1 MKNKKFTILP
11 IFFTVFLD
19 LLGLGIVIPIL
30 PAVLLDP
37 RSAILPVSYVFSTR
51 TLIYG
56 FLIASYP
63 LAQFFGAPILGSLA
77 DQKGRKKLLIVSLIG
92 TFIGYVLFAL
102 GIVYSNIFL
111 LFIGRLLDG
120 FTGGNI
126 SIAQSAIADISTPET
141 KSRNFGLIGM
151 AFGLGFIIGPYVGGK
166 LADPSIVSWFTYA
179 TPFWLSVILT
189 SINILLVLL
198 YFPETLVK
206 ATKATKVS
214 ALTGFR
220 NIKKAFAY
228 KDLRTMFLVAF
239 LLTVGFNFFTQF
251 FQVFLIGKFK
261 FNQSRIGDL
270 FAYMGIWIAVAQGVF
285 LRPLSKKYK
294 PMSILSISII
304 LLALTFPLL
313 LIPNKAIGIYLIIP
327 FIAIFQGLT
336 QPNSTAIISNLADKD
351 KQGEI
356 LGINQSILSLAQAIP
371 PIIAGFV
378 TSVSLNLPTIF
389 AAGSTLLAWIVFRVF
404 FIKEQKLKNV
414 DIIDTAIDMDTA
426 PEE

>member
-1 MKNKKFTILP
+1 LKRVKLSVLP

-19 LLGLGIVIPIL
+19 MLGLGIIIPIL

-37 RSAILPVSYVFSTR
+37 RSSVLPLAFSFSTR

-63 LAQFFGAPILGSLA
+63 LAQFFGAPILGTLA
-77 DQKGRKKLLIVSLIG
+77 DQKGRKKLLTISLLG
-92 TFIGYVLFAL
+92 TLVGYVLFAL
-102 GIVYSNIFL
+102 GIVYNSIFL
-111 LFIGRLLDG
+111 LFIGRILDG

-126 SIAQSAIADISTPET
+126 SIAQSSIADISTPET

-166 LADPSIVSWFTYA
+166 ISDPSIVSWFTYA

-189 SINILLVLL
+189 LINILLVLW
-198 YFPETLVK
+198 YFPETLINARKV
-206 ATKATKVS
+206 KVS
-214 ALTGFR
+214 ALTGIR
-220 NIKKAFAY
+220 NIQKAFTY
-228 KDLRTMFLVAF
+228 KDLRTMFLVGF

-251 FQVFLIGKFK
+251 FQVFLIGKFQ
-261 FNQSRIGDL
+261 FNQSKIGDL
-270 FAYMGIWIAVAQGVF
+270 FAYMGIWIALSQGLF
-285 LRPLSKKYK
+285 LRPLSKRYK
-294 PMSILSISII
+294 PMSILSVSII

-313 LIPNKAIGIYLIIP
+313 LLPTKAIGIYLIIP

-356 LGINQSILSLAQAIP
+356 LGINQSIMSLAQALP
-371 PIIAGFV
+371 PIIAGFI
-378 TSVSLNLPTIF
+378 TSISLNLPTIF
-389 AAGSTLLAWIVFRVF
+389 AAGSTLLAWLIFRIF
-404 FIKEQKLKNV
+404 FIREQKPKN
-414 DIIDTAIDMDTA
+414 
-426 PEE
+426 

>member
-37 RSAILPVSYVFSTR
+37 RSAVLPFTYDFSTR

-63 LAQFFGAPILGSLA
+63 LAQFFGAPILGTLA
-77 DQKGRKKLLIVSLIG
+77 DQYGRKKLLSISLLG
-92 TFIGYVLFAL
+92 TMVGYILFAL
-102 GIVYSNIFL
+102 GIVYNDIYL
-111 LFIGRLLDG
+111 LFIGRILDG

-151 AFGLGFIIGPYVGGK
+151 AFGLGFIIGPYIGGK
-166 LADPSIVSWFTYA
+166 LADSSIVSWFTYA

-189 SINILLVLL
+189 LINILLVLW
-198 YFPETLVK
+198 YFPETLVNARK
-206 ATKATKVS
+206 VKVS
-214 ALTGFR
+214 AFTGIR
-220 NIKKAFAY
+220 NIQKAFTY
-228 KDLRTMFLVAF
+228 KDLRTMFLVGF

-251 FQVFLIGKFK
+251 FQVFLIGKFN
-261 FNQSRIGDL
+261 FNQSKIGDL
-270 FAYMGIWIAVAQGVF
+270 FAFMGLWIAVAQGMI

-294 PMSILSISII
+294 PMSILSVSIL

-313 LIPNKAIGIYLIIP
+313 LLPNKAFGIYLIIP

-356 LGINQSILSLAQAIP
+356 LGINQSIMSLAQAIP
-371 PIIAGFV
+371 PIIAGFI
-378 TSVSLNLPTIF
+378 TSISLNLPTMF
-389 AAGSTLLAWIVFRVF
+389 AAGSTLVAWLVFRLI
-404 FIKEQKLKNV
+404 FIRQQKLKNAKV
-414 DIIDTAIDMDTA
+414 QI
-426 PEE
+426 